1 MPVKFS
7 VNAQNTISSIILYR
21 PKTLHSNLGTRS
33 VLIAGQFTQLVWKGS
48 HSMGIAMV
56 KGKSGRI
63 VIVANY
69 NPPGNIMGQF
79 MDNVLKPN

>member
-1 MPVKFS
+1 MNINVVMMIS
-7 VNAQNTISSIILYR
+7 VS
-21 PKTLHSNLGTRS
+21 
-33 VLIAGQFTQLVWKGS
+33 IAGHFTQLVWKS
-48 HSMGIAMV
+48 TKSMGIAMV

-79 MDNVLKPN
+79 MDNVLKPC